1 MNIDECNS
9 EANYEQLAED
19 LQMLECL
26 PTASEYHGLVCGR
39 LAANRQVQDP
49 RWLAQS
55 LDFLALVAPEQSAEL
70 KRVLALPELM
80 STGLQDSDLGFQL
93 WLPGDEYPLEQRLAA
108 LADWCSGFLL
118 GLAWGGLDQSG
129 WEKLSDELSEALH
142 DLVAISGVDELSSG
156 SEADFMQL
164 YEYVRMVALNVSAE
178 VLLER
183 AQTESP
189 DDSSGHSVSH
199 LFGPGKT
206 RH

>member
-80 STGLQDSDLGFQL
+80 STGLQDSDLGF
-93 WLPGDEYPLEQRLAA
+93 
-108 LADWCSGFLL
+108 
-118 GLAWGGLDQSG
+118 
-129 WEKLSDELSEALH
+129 H
-142 DLVAISGVDELSSG
+142 ISGCACDSRLWFSSI
-156 SEADFMQL
+156 AQQL
-164 YEYVRMVALNVSAE
+164 CR
-178 VLLER
+178 R
-183 AQTESP
+183 
-189 DDSSGHSVSH
+189 
-199 LFGPGKT
+199 FI
-206 RH
+206 